1 MEKEVEMRALMLSL
15 LAPLVWVS
23 QAFAQ
28 QAAPGSAMVDLRVPS
43 IAQPLLPVWYNIT
56 YVFIALV
63 AAFFVFV
70 LYRTFKDKTY
80 TY

>member
-1 MEKEVEMRALMLSL
+1 MRALLLSL
-15 LAPLVWVS
+15 LALFVWVNQS
-23 QAFAQ
+23 FAQ
-28 QAAPGSAMVDLRVPS
+28 RAVPGSAMVDLRVPS
-43 IAQPLLPVWYNIT
+43 ISQPLLPIWYNIT

-70 LYRTFKDKTY
+70 LYRPFKDKTY

>member
-1 MEKEVEMRALMLSL
+1 MRAVLLSL
-15 LAPLVWVS
+15 LALFVWINQS
-23 QAFAQ
+23 FAQ

-43 IAQPLLPVWYNIT
+43 VNQPLLPVWYNIT

-63 AAFFVFV
+63 AVFFVFV

>member
-1 MEKEVEMRALMLSL
+1 MRALLSL
-15 LAPLVWVS
+15 LALFAWVNQS
-23 QAFAQ
+23 FAQ
-28 QAAPGSAMVDLRVPS
+28 EAAPGSKMVDVRVPS
-43 IAQPLLPVWYNIT
+43 ITQPLLPVWYNIT
-56 YVFIALV
+56 YVSIALV

>member
-1 MEKEVEMRALMLSL
+1 MRVVLLL
-15 LAPLVWVS
+15 LAPLAWIN

-28 QAAPGSAMVDLRVPS
+28 QPAPGSAMVDLRVPS
-43 IAQPLLPVWYNIT
+43 ITQPLLPVWYNIT

-63 AAFFVFV
+63 AAFFAFV